1 LALELGVVPVKL
13 PEFSET
19 AVAYVPERFEGRVPL
34 GLVVWTKAAGGEA
47 DDKLIERWKSTCD
60 ASELILLVVRS
71 RKQAA
76 WEPAEAEL
84 VRRAMEHVGGKYNAD
99 RSRVALFGEGAD
111 GVFAMNL
118 AMALEG
124 RVTAAAVV
132 EAALAVNVEISP
144 TEPLKPLS
152 IYSAQA
158 SESKQA
164 RRIEAGV
171 ARLRKLKYPVTSK
184 TLPAGKAVLAAD
196 ELAEL
201 GRWLDALDR
210 L

>member
-1 LALELGVVPVKL
+1 M
-13 PEFSET
+13 
-19 AVAYVPERFEGRVPL
+19 PL

-47 DDKLIERWKSTCD
+47 DDKLIERWKSTCE

-76 WEPAEAEL
+76 WEPAEAEF
-84 VRRAMEHVGGKYNAD
+84 VRRAMEHVGGKYNVD

-111 GVFAMNL
+111 GVFALSL
-118 AMALEG
+118 ATVLQG

-132 EAALAVNVEISP
+132 EAALPANVELAP
-144 TEPLKPLS
+144 TAPLESLA
-152 IYSAQA
+152 IFSAQA
-158 SESKQA
+158 GDSKQA
-164 RRIEAGV
+164 RRIEAGI

-184 TLPAGKAVLAAD
+184 TLPAGKAVLAPD

-201 GRWLDALDR
+201 GRWLDVLDR